1 MAFNLTGFLMD
12 KEKPDPADP
21 DHFPAPYRWLRFRT
35 SRIWSEHLSFIMQI
49 GLTMVGCIVFCFFL
63 GRYLD
68 RILGF
73 RGIFVSTFTVF
84 GVVGGAYTTYRQIL
98 EMTERD
104 KRMRPP
110 FDSEP

>member
-1 MAFNLTGFLMD
+1 MD
-12 KEKPDPADP
+12 KAKPDPDGP

-49 GLTMVGCIVFCFFL
+49 GLTMVGCIVFCFFT

-68 RILGF
+68 RLFGL
-73 RGIFVSTFTVF
+73 RGIFVSALTVF
-84 GVVGGAYTTYRQIL
+84 GVIGGAYITYRQIL

-104 KRMRPP
+104 KRLCSSS
-110 FDSEP
+110 DTEP